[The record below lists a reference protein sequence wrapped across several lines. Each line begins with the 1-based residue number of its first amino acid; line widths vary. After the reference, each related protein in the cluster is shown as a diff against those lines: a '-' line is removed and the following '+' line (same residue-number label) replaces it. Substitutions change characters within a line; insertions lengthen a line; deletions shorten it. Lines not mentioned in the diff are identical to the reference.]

1 MKSYD
6 TDDFLEDIRNM
17 TGHLEEAGLERAI
30 VVDLTREE
38 IGVPVV
44 RVIVP
49 GLEISAVDSERV
61 GGRVKNAKMPNV
73 VVFLGP
79 SLPEAEA
86 REILDADYRPPAK
99 RGDLFKAAKDGA
111 EVICLIDGVFFQ
123 ECSVAHKEVL
133 YALDNGVK
141 VIGASSM
148 GALRASELDVYGMEG
163 VGEIYEAYRRK
174 ELVSDDEVALMFDPY
189 TFEPLSEPLINIRHN
204 LKIAVKEGVLDEE
217 CSLALLQ
224 EAMSL
229 YFPDRTYDRIIN
241 ACKGRVAEELL
252 ERFKSFIDTERSD
265 LKKEDAIRAIRRA
278 GELADEA

>member
-1 MKSYD
+1 
-6 TDDFLEDIRNM
+6 
-17 TGHLEEAGLERAI
+17 
-30 VVDLTREE
+30 
-38 IGVPVV
+38 
-44 RVIVP
+44 
-49 GLEISAVDSERV
+49 
-61 GGRVKNAKMPNV
+61 MPRMQKI

-86 REILDADYRPPAK
+86 REILDVDVEYLPPAK
-99 RGDLFKAAKDGA
+99 RGDLFRAARDGA

-123 ECSVAHKEVL
+123 DCSVAHKEVL
-133 YALDNGVK
+133 YALDHGVK

-189 TFEPLSEPLINIRHN
+189 TFEPLSEPLVNIRHN
-204 LKIAVKEGVLDEE
+204 LKIATKEGVLDLEG
-217 CSLALLQ
+217 STALLQ
-224 EAMSL
+224 EAISL

-241 ACKGRVAEELL
+241 ACKDRVGEELL
-252 ERFKSFIDTERSD
+252 ERFKTFIDSERSD

-278 GELADEA
+278 GDLAGEA